1 VTDLI
6 MLVWDEYGRRDIGLG
21 KLLSTVSKVKWTIL
35 IGMENS
41 GAEIHVD
48 YGCSVQEVSE
58 NNITKC

>member
-1 VTDLI
+1 MTDLI

-48 YGCSVQEVSE
+48 YGCSV
-58 NNITKC
+58 K